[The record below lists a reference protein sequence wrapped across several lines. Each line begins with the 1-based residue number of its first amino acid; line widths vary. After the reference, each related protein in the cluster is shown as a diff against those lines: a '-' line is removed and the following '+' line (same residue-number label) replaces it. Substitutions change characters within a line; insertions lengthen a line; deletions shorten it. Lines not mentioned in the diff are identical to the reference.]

1 MQLTDITVFGDSLMR
16 ATSPDENL
24 RPHFNIRH
32 YTDRLRDEHGLT
44 LSCRASFGATVSRG
58 LEDLQRTLSRGIS
71 SSHVLL
77 EYGGNDCDFNW
88 AEVAASPD
96 GEHQPHAS
104 VERFSDTLLSMIRAL
119 QARKIQPILTTLP
132 PLDAQKYL
140 NFIGRLGSDTGK
152 ILHWLGDVQM
162 IYRWQERYSNA
173 VARLADRLSLPL
185 ADIRSEFLARRDY
198 CTLIARDG
206 IHLTRPGYELVFS
219 TLSKTL
225 CAL

>member
-1 MQLTDITVFGDSLMR
+1 MTLQIYGDSIMKAVLV
-16 ATSPDENL
+16 DEQYKYKPIS
-24 RPHFNIRH
+24 RPLL
-32 YTDRLRDEHGLT
+32 DRLEEETGMAAVNRAHFGYTAQRGLALLEKDLDRG
-44 LSCRASFGATVSRG
+44 LSCEAAV
-58 LEDLQRTLSRGIS
+58 LEF
-71 SSHVLL
+71 
-77 EYGGNDCDFNW
+77 GGNDCDFNW

>member
-1 MQLTDITVFGDSLMR
+1 MTLQIYGDSIMKAVLVDEQYKYKPISRPLLARLEAETGMTAVNR
-16 ATSPDENL
+16 A
-24 RPHFNIRH
+24 HFG
-32 YTDRLRDEHGLT
+32 YTAQRGQTLLQKDLDRG
-44 LSCRASFGATVSRG
+44 LSCAVAV
-58 LEDLQRTLSRGIS
+58 LEF
-71 SSHVLL
+71 
-77 EYGGNDCDFNW
+77 GGNDCDFNW

-96 GEHQPHAS
+96 GEHEPHTS
-104 VERFSDTLLSMIRAL
+104 MERFSDTLLSMIRSL

-173 VARLADRLSLPL
+173 VARLADRLRLPL

-219 TLSKTL
+219 TLGKTL
-225 CAL
+225 RTL

>member
-1 MQLTDITVFGDSLMR
+1 MTLQIYGDSIMKAVLV
-16 ATSPDENL
+16 DEQYKYKPIS
-24 RPHFNIRH
+24 RPLL
-32 YTDRLRDEHGLT
+32 DRLEEETGMAAVNRAHFGYTAQRGQALLEKDLDRG
-44 LSCRASFGATVSRG
+44 LSCEAAV
-58 LEDLQRTLSRGIS
+58 LEF
-71 SSHVLL
+71 
-77 EYGGNDCDFNW
+77 GGNDCDFNW

-225 CAL
+225 CSL

>member
-1 MQLTDITVFGDSLMR
+1 MTLQIYGDSIMKAVLV
-16 ATSPDENL
+16 DEQYKYKPIS
-24 RPHFNIRH
+24 RPLL
-32 YTDRLRDEHGLT
+32 DRLEEETGMAAVNRAHFGYTAQRGQALLEKDLDRG
-44 LSCRASFGATVSRG
+44 LSCEAAV
-58 LEDLQRTLSRGIS
+58 LEF
-71 SSHVLL
+71 
-77 EYGGNDCDFNW
+77 GGNDCDFNW

>member
-1 MQLTDITVFGDSLMR
+1 MTLQIYGDSIMKAVLV
-16 ATSPDENL
+16 DEQYKYKPIS
-24 RPHFNIRH
+24 RPLL
-32 YTDRLRDEHGLT
+32 DRLEEETGMASVNRAHFGYTAQRGQALLEKDLDRG
-44 LSCRASFGATVSRG
+44 LSCEAAV
-58 LEDLQRTLSRGIS
+58 LEF
-71 SSHVLL
+71 
-77 EYGGNDCDFNW
+77 GGNDCDFNW

-104 VERFSDTLLSMIRAL
+104 VERFSDTLLSMIHSL

-152 ILHWLGDVQM
+152 ILRWLGDVQM

-185 ADIRSEFLARRDY
+185 ADIRSEFLTRRDY

>member
-1 MQLTDITVFGDSLMR
+1 MTLQIYGDSIMKAVLV
-16 ATSPDENL
+16 DEQYKYKPIS
-24 RPHFNIRH
+24 RPLL
-32 YTDRLRDEHGLT
+32 DRLEEETGMASVNRAHFGYTAQRGQALLEKDLDRG
-44 LSCRASFGATVSRG
+44 LSCEAAV
-58 LEDLQRTLSRGIS
+58 LEF
-71 SSHVLL
+71 
-77 EYGGNDCDFNW
+77 GGNDCDFNW

-104 VERFSDTLLSMIRAL
+104 VERFSDTLLSMIHSL

-140 NFIGRLGSDTGK
+140 NFIGRLGNDTGK
-152 ILHWLGDVQM
+152 ILRWLGDVQM

>member
-1 MQLTDITVFGDSLMR
+1 MTLQIYGDSIMKAVLV
-16 ATSPDENL
+16 DEQYKYKPIS
-24 RPHFNIRH
+24 RPLL
-32 YTDRLRDEHGLT
+32 DRLEEETGMASVNRAHFGYTAQRGQALLEKDLDRG
-44 LSCRASFGATVSRG
+44 LSCEAAV
-58 LEDLQRTLSRGIS
+58 LEF
-71 SSHVLL
+71 
-77 EYGGNDCDFNW
+77 GGNDCDFNW

-104 VERFSDTLLSMIRAL
+104 VERFSDTLLSMIHSL

-140 NFIGRLGSDTGK
+140 DFIGRLGSDTGK
-152 ILHWLGDVQM
+152 ILRWLGDVQM

-185 ADIRSEFLARRDY
+185 ADIRSEFLTRRDY

>member
-1 MQLTDITVFGDSLMR
+1 MTLQIYGDSIMKAVLV
-16 ATSPDENL
+16 DEQYKYKPIS
-24 RPHFNIRH
+24 RPLL
-32 YTDRLRDEHGLT
+32 DRLEEETGMASVNRAHFGYTAQRGQALLEKDLDRG
-44 LSCRASFGATVSRG
+44 LSCEAAV
-58 LEDLQRTLSRGIS
+58 LEF
-71 SSHVLL
+71 
-77 EYGGNDCDFNW
+77 GGNDCDFNW